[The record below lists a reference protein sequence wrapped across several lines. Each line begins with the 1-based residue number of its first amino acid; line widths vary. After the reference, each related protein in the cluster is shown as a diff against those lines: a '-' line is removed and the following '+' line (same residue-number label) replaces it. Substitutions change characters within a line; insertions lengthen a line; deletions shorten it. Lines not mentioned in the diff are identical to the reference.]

1 MKKKFPD
8 YVHGYED
15 RLGKA
20 RYYYKRTGSK
30 PVPLHGL
37 PWSPGFMAEY
47 DAAHAAYTLP
57 DAVPLGASRTRA
69 GTLMPLLL

>member
-8 YVHGYED
+8 SVHGYED